1 LIDMAARVCIIT
13 GGNRGIGFDAAK
25 KLVAQGYHVIATS
38 RDKNIG
44 EQAVQQI
51 KNELKKDTI
60 ETMSLDLSSLASVRA
75 FAAEFKSKNL
85 PLHVLINN
93 AGINMASYVK
103 TVDGFET
110 TFQTNHLGHF
120 LLTNL
125 LLDDLKKSSPS
136 RVVVVGSSLHNPA
149 VRGTGPP
156 VNFTFEML
164 TNEELAQ
171 SQFQYNLLAY
181 KNSKLLNVWFTYE
194 LQRRLIGTGVTV
206 NCVTPGFIPTTD
218 LSRNAPL
225 HTRLFMRYI
234 LPYITSVR
242 TVDDG
247 GNALTNLAINPQLE
261 GLGGKYFDGLK
272 ENKSS
277 DESYD
282 EGKAK
287 KLWEMSEQFT
297 NLKT

>member
-1 LIDMAARVCIIT
+1 
-13 GGNRGIGFDAAK
+13 
-25 KLVAQGYHVIATS
+25 
-38 RDKNIG
+38 
-44 EQAVQQI
+44 
-51 KNELKKDTI
+51 
-60 ETMSLDLSSLASVRA
+60 
-75 FAAEFKSKNL
+75 
-85 PLHVLINN
+85 
-93 AGINMASYVK
+93 
-103 TVDGFET
+103 
-110 TFQTNHLGHF
+110 
-120 LLTNL
+120 
-125 LLDDLKKSSPS
+125 
-136 RVVVVGSSLHNPA
+136 
-149 VRGTGPP
+149 
-156 VNFTFEML
+156 ML

-206 NCVTPGFIPTTD
+206 NCVSPGFIPTTD
-218 LSRNAPL
+218 LARNSPIYA
-225 HTRLFMRYI
+225 RLFMRYI
-234 LPYITSVR
+234 LPYMT
-242 TVDDG
+242 TVKTIDDG

-261 GLGGKYFDGLK
+261 SVGGKYFDGLK